1 MREQASLEAN
11 WESQDE
17 QQQLNELEKKW
28 KEKKSFEG
36 LYLTQD
42 KLRAK
47 LRVTPATKIWFLEHW
62 ADYVDSLFLNSKSHL
77 TRASCRIIRI
87 KNKSLASS
95 YTTAKAKETRFD
107 EAARNFGEGP
117 ERNQGGFF
125 PLQPLGSIPFGLAP
139 VLELLKQG
147 EIMQPIRLGKVFC
160 LVELVEYHNSQLD
173 EATEEMLLAE
183 QFRLW
188 IDTVVDYIEANLVWP
203 GS

>member
-42 KLRAK
+42 TLRAK
-47 LRVTPATKIWFLEHW
+47 LRVTPATKIWCREHW
-62 ADYVDSLFLNSKSHL
+62 ADNVDSLFLNSKSYL

-87 KNKSLASS
+87 KNKSLASEL
-95 YTTAKAKETRFD
+95 YHRIKAKETSFD

-117 ERNQGGFF
+117 ERNQGGLIPCN
-125 PLQPLGSIPFGLAP
+125 PLDRYLSA
-139 VLELLKQG
+139 
-147 EIMQPIRLGKVFC
+147 
-160 LVELVEYHNSQLD
+160 
-173 EATEEMLLAE
+173 
-183 QFRLW
+183 
-188 IDTVVDYIEANLVWP
+188 
-203 GS
+203 

>member
-28 KEKKSFEG
+28 KEKKSFEPILNSRHIACETTSNTG
-36 LYLTQD
+36 D
-42 KLRAK
+42 KDLGR
-47 LRVTPATKIWFLEHW
+47 EHW
-62 ADYVDSLFLNSKSHL
+62 ADNVDSLFLNSKSYL

-87 KNKSLASS
+87 KNKSLASEL
-95 YTTAKAKETRFD
+95 YHRIKAKETSFD

-117 ERNQGGFF
+117 ERNQGGFI

-139 VLELLKQG
+139 VLEHLKQG

-188 IDTVVDYIEANLVWP
+188 IDTVADYIEANLVWP